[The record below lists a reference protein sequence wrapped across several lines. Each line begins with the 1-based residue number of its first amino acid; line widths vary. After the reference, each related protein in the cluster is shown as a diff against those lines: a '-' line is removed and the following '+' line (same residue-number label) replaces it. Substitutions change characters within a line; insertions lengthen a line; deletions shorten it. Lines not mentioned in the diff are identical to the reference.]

1 VFTYNRVLN
10 ATELQKVQSYM
21 ALKYGIAMKQNYV
34 LSNGTLVWDI
44 AANAAHSKEIAA
56 LARDNVAVLYQKQA
70 KAFHTDEVVSIASG
84 NILAATNNDNADW
97 VISGNISSYGFS
109 TSGISQQQVA
119 SNRLTVGVHIT
130 RIDQK
135 SNVSKDYDVSRSF
148 EFAASQ
154 TIQQAEASL
163 GDEIIRSLT
172 DDIFNKIFSAWAD

>member
-1 VFTYNRVLN
+1 MNKKSAYR
-10 ATELQKVQSYM
+10 
-21 ALKYGIAMKQNYV
+21 
-34 LSNGTLVWDI
+34 LVI
-44 AANAAHSKEIAA
+44 I
-56 LARDNVAVLYQKQA
+56 LP
-70 KAFHTDEVVSIASG
+70 
-84 NILAATNNDNADW
+84 LAAFLFFTSLVNSGCGIYKFNEAVVPDSIKTIKINFIENKAPYVNPTLSPRLTDKLRQKIVGQTRLKQTNNDNADW

-130 RIDQK
+130 RIDQR
-135 SNVSKDYDVSRSF
+135 SNVSKDYDVNRSF